1 VIPVLTPEEMRAVD
15 ASARVSV
22 DVLIERA
29 GAAVARTAERMMGGT
44 YGRRVVVLAGT
55 GNNGKDGRVAAARLE
70 AKGVAVT
77 VFDAVTRPPSLPDCD
92 LVIDAAFGTGFR
104 DVWSAPKTTAPVLA
118 VDIPSGVD
126 GLTGQAGPG
135 VLPANRTITFGALK
149 PGLLFA
155 PGAGLAG
162 RVEVAEL
169 GLDVSNARIHLMQG
183 ADVAHWLPSRLTD
196 AHKWRSALWV
206 IGGGGG
212 MLGAA
217 HLATRAAQRAGAGM
231 VRLSSPGIGADPL
244 APTEAVRS
252 HLSATG
258 WASEALSDI
267 ERFHAVVIG
276 PGLGRAEGT
285 AASVREFVVKAP
297 IPMVID
303 ADALFALAW
312 TDQSAAMPLAGRQA
326 STVITPHDGE
336 FTLLRG
342 DRVGPNRILEARRLA
357 VDLKV
362 VVLLKGSTTVV
373 ADPSGDVL
381 LVGNGDERLATA
393 GTGDVLAG
401 IIGALLA
408 QRVPAFEAAAAGAWL
423 HAQASKFGARRGLVA
438 SDLPDLLPQVLDAL

>member
-1 VIPVLTPEEMRAVD
+1 MIPVLTPEEMRAVD
-15 ASARVSV
+15 AAAKVPL

-55 GNNGKDGRVAAARLE
+55 GNNGKDGRVAAARLA

-77 VFDAVTRPPSLPDCD
+77 VFDAVNRPPVLPPHD
-92 LVIDAAFGTGFR
+92 LLIDAAFGTGFHGS
-104 DVWSAPKTTAPVLA
+104 WIAPKTDAPVLA
-118 VDIPSGVD
+118 VDIPSGIN
-126 GLTGQAGPG
+126 GLTGQADSG
-135 VLPANRTITFGALK
+135 VLPADRTITFGALK
-149 PGLLFA
+149 PGLLFG
-155 PGAGLAG
+155 PGSELAG
-162 RVEVAEL
+162 RVEVAEI
-169 GLDVSNARIHLMQG
+169 GLDVSSARIHLMQA
-183 ADVAHWLPSRLTD
+183 ADVAHWLPDRSTD

-206 IGGGGG
+206 IAGSGG

-231 VRLSSPGIGADPL
+231 VRLSSPGVGGDPL

-252 HLSATG
+252 HLSATQ
-258 WASEALSDI
+258 WAPEALADI
-267 ERFHAVVIG
+267 DRFNAAVVG
-276 PGLGRAEGT
+276 PGLGRADGT

-297 IPMVID
+297 VPLVID
-303 ADALFALAW
+303 ADGLFALAW
-312 TDQSAAMPLAGRQA
+312 TDQTAAMPLAGRQA
-326 STVITPHDGE
+326 PTVITPHDGE
-336 FTLLRG
+336 FALLRG

-357 VDLKV
+357 VDMKV

-381 LVGNGDERLATA
+381 LIANGDERLATA
-393 GTGDVLAG
+393 GTGDVLSG

-408 QRVPAFEAAAAGAWL
+408 QRMPAFEAAATGAWL

-438 SDLPDLLPQVLDAL
+438 GDLPDLLPQVLDAL